1 MFPPH
6 ISYNVYCHDHCSTR
20 GGSILMAIKNN
31 ISSLC
36 ISRNNNLELIWV
48 RISSPHS
55 NIIIGVC
62 YRAPESD
69 NTFVDKMRD
78 ALHELQTSHPRAV
91 FFLFGDFNFPSI
103 NWSSLTVTNKSA
115 INESKKF
122 LDLTLDFNLAQVV
135 SRPTRLENTLD
146 LVFSTTPEYI
156 RNIIHS
162 PGLSDHQLLS
172 MTMSLPIIR
181 KMPTQKFI
189 KDYNKGDFE
198 SINNELQTFYAN
210 FSRNFYSRSVEE
222 NWNLFRNKINSLINI
237 FIPTVLI
244 KSDGN
249 HPWFDKTLKI
259 LRNKKKRMYRKAKR
273 TGHVQDWDT
282 HSQLSKEYAKNI
294 KRAKEKFLSSDM
306 PSILRSNPTR
316 FWQLLSPKYHS
327 QSLSLTDSNKDPIV
341 ENESATALNDFF
353 ISVFTDGGLGEVASP
368 CSLSSA
374 IMPPIVISSAGI
386 SALIDKLKLSS
397 SAGMDNISTKI
408 LKSTNIV
415 SSEYLSLIFSQSL
428 SDRQSPKDWKIGKII
443 PVHKSGDR
451 SLVSNYR
458 PISLTSVP
466 SKLLEH
472 IISSNIISHLNS
484 INFFYPLQHGFRK
497 GLSCETQL
505 AEFTHDLLV
514 NMNNNY
520 QTDVIFLD
528 FAKAFDRVPHRHL
541 LTKLSVLGIDSTIIA
556 WIQDFLTSRVQF
568 TLANNHKSPLGKVA
582 SGVPQ
587 GAGLSPLLF
596 LIYIND
602 LPHDILSKIRLFA
615 DDCVIY
621 RPLTNDS
628 DHLILQDDLTQI
640 NTWCEQWLMPLNL
653 DKCKVV

>member
-1 MFPPH
+1 
-6 ISYNVYCHDHCSTR
+6 
-20 GGSILMAIKNN
+20 
-31 ISSLC
+31 
-36 ISRNNNLELIWV
+36 
-48 RISSPHS
+48 
-55 NIIIGVC
+55 
-62 YRAPESD
+62 
-69 NTFVDKMRD
+69 
-78 ALHELQTSHPRAV
+78 
-91 FFLFGDFNFPSI
+91 
-103 NWSSLTVTNKSA
+103 
-115 INESKKF
+115 
-122 LDLTLDFNLAQVV
+122 
-135 SRPTRLENTLD
+135 
-146 LVFSTTPEYI
+146 
-156 RNIIHS
+156 
-162 PGLSDHQLLS
+162 
-172 MTMSLPIIR
+172 
-181 KMPTQKFI
+181 
-189 KDYNKGDFE
+189 
-198 SINNELQTFYAN
+198 
-210 FSRNFYSRSVEE
+210 
-222 NWNLFRNKINSLINI
+222 
-237 FIPTVLI
+237 
-244 KSDGN
+244 
-249 HPWFDKTLKI
+249 
-259 LRNKKKRMYRKAKR
+259 MYRKAKR

-374 IMPPIVISSAGI
+374 IMPPIVISSTGI

-653 DKCKVV
+653 DKCKVVSFTRRKSTDTYLYSLGGTPINTSTSYKYLGVNLTSTLSWVLHVDNIIAEASRTLGYLKRNLKSAPSHLKKLAYITFVRPKLEYASSIWHPSQAYLSDNLERIQTRAARFIASAYTHDISVTQLKETLELPLLSSRRLNSRLCLLHKFYYNYPYSHTTPLAPPDRVSSRLNHSQCIKRIAGKTLAFNTSFFPHAIAIWNSLPDDIVVITDPIRFRQEVSLHNH